1 MRKQVRAISL
11 LLAVL
16 LVFSLVPSA
25 SAAYSD
31 VPAEML
37 DNPIL
42 RALAYTGFKVQ
53 KLKDEQHL
61 YQSGYYG
68 AALAAKGGYLS
79 GITYGSSMDWR
90 KTKTDSSSPTG
101 VVPDIANMKTMDCIS
116 FITYFY
122 LNYLP
127 NVEGWD
133 ASGILNHPEKT
144 AEGIGN
150 AYNDMWFWYLMFDS
164 SHAAWNKNH
173 GISTVATLSYT
184 EGVNNTAAYQN
195 ALKQAKIGDLLRM
208 GNSGSSLVHYA
219 IYAGYYKGEHWIIH
233 VGNSRGPEIGIVS
246 GMADSSSSKQ
256 SWVLGI
262 YRFEGVYEESG
273 SIEVYKTD
281 PNGKNLAGAVF
292 AATETTTGKV
302 YPIGPTDSNGYA
314 KTTTKIPYGT
324 YKVVETKFPEG
335 YTGSGQ
341 TEWTVTLNGATPN
354 GTVTIHAVNALITG
368 SLKLVKTTNTGM
380 NLDGWEI
387 GVYTDAGCANPVAG
401 SPFITGTD
409 GTIMVEGLV
418 PGTYYC
424 REQATGNS
432 YWVCDSSVKKVIV
445 EGNKTASVLFQNI
458 QYGRIGI
465 RKTTDTGENLAGWQF
480 RICDAAE
487 TEVGIYTTGTDGV
500 IRTDNLLPGT
510 YTVEELIPEDSD
522 YECATENPVTVTVEP
537 GKTAVV
543 SFTNNL
549 RSGSISI
556 LKVNPTEEPLSMVE
570 FLLEWSEDGAVWLP
584 VTASETAVKGGCS
597 TAGLTDGCLVT
608 DSTGCI
614 VFTGLHPA
622 LQYRVTET
630 ATQDGYQLLSDY
642 AFVGELPAENPM
654 ITIRVVNAPV
664 FTLPLT
670 GSQSMVLMPI
680 ALTLCLTVCVGA
692 LVVSRRKERGSR

>member
-16 LVFSLVPSA
+16 LVFSLVPNA

-37 DNPIL
+37 DNCVL
-42 RALAYTGFKVQ
+42 RALAYTGYKVQ

-61 YQSGYYG
+61 YQAGYYG
-68 AALAAKGGYLS
+68 AALKQKGNYFS

-90 KTKTDSSSPTG
+90 KTRTDSSSPTG

-133 ASGILNHPEKT
+133 ASGILNHPEK
-144 AEGIGN
+144 AVEGIGN

-164 SHAAWNKNH
+164 SHAAWNKSH

-219 IYAGYYKGEHWIIH
+219 IYAGHYNGEHWIIH
-233 VGNSRGPEIGIVS
+233 VANSRGPEIGIVS

-273 SIEVYKTD
+273 SMEVYKTD
-281 PNGKNLAGAVF
+281 SNGKNLAGAVF

-354 GTVTIHAVNALITG
+354 GTVTIRAVNALRAGEIRVQKVDTG
-368 SLKLVKTTNTGM
+368 GNP
-380 NLDGWEI
+380 LDG
-387 GVYTDAGCANPVAG
+387 VA
-401 SPFITGTD
+401 
-409 GTIMVEGLV
+409 
-418 PGTYYC
+418 
-424 REQATGNS
+424 
-432 YWVCDSSVKKVIV
+432 
-445 EGNKTASVLFQNI
+445 
-458 QYGRIGI
+458 
-465 RKTTDTGENLAGWQF
+465 
-480 RICDAAE
+480 
-487 TEVGIYTTGTDGV
+487 
-500 IRTDNLLPGT
+500 
-510 YTVEELIPEDSD
+510 
-522 YECATENPVTVTVEP
+522 
-537 GKTAVV
+537 
-543 SFTNNL
+543 
-549 RSGSISI
+549 
-556 LKVNPTEEPLSMVE
+556 
-570 FLLEWSEDGAVWLP
+570 FLLEWSQDGIAWQP
-584 VTASETAVKGGCS
+584 VTYTDSPASQIGGC
-597 TAGLTDGCLVT
+597 TAGELSDGTLVT
-608 DSTGCI
+608 GKDGLA
-614 VFTGLHPA
+614 VFSGLCPTLH
-622 LQYRVTET
+622 YRLTET
-630 ATQDGYQLLSDY
+630 AAKEGYQLLSDY
-642 AFVGELPAENPM
+642 AFVGALPSDNPM

-680 ALTLCLTVCVGA
+680 ALTLCLIVCVGA
-692 LVVSRRKERGSR
+692 LVVSRRKERDCR